1 MQRITALILAITLL
15 FTFGSTFVLADD
27 AYEADSTLEESSAS
41 ELSPENVVPKAT
53 ISPDSELTS
62 SPKSDDALSVSPE
75 VSQESTPQPMADP
88 VKLEYEV
95 LSDYETGGLY
105 LFPVPD
111 GDEITQE
118 YSEQHCLGHSG
129 CAGLCCGGSRRR
141 HGVLRAGLGW
151 HTRH

>member
-41 ELSPENVVPKAT
+41 ELPPENVVPKAT
-53 ISPDSELTS
+53 ISPDSELT
-62 SPKSDDALSVSPE
+62 K

-118 YSEQHCLGHSG
+118 YSEQHTAWDIALLWWQPKK
-129 CAGLCCGGSRRR
+129 AL
-141 HGVLRAGLGW
+141 
-151 HTRH
+151 

>member
-41 ELSPENVVPKAT
+41 ELPPENVVPKAT

-75 VSQESTPQPMADP
+75 VSQES
-88 VKLEYEV
+88 
-95 LSDYETGGLY
+95 
-105 LFPVPD
+105 
-111 GDEITQE
+111 
-118 YSEQHCLGHSG
+118 
-129 CAGLCCGGSRRR
+129 SR
-141 HGVLRAGLGW
+141 W
-151 HTRH
+151 QTR

>member
-41 ELSPENVVPKAT
+41 ELPPENVVPKAT

-118 YSEQHCLGHSG
+118 YSEQHTAWDIAAAQGSAVVAACLTCRFGMAHKTLTG
-129 CAGLCCGGSRRR
+129 
-141 HGVLRAGLGW
+141 
-151 HTRH
+151 